1 VTGNVE
7 DARVDTAYQIPGEE
21 ALPIVF
27 DLLAEEGLCV
37 GGSTGINVAGAIR
50 LALEPRG
57 ARSRRGTVV
66 PMAFLRVS
74 HVGLCVADLE
84 RSLRFWRDGLGFR
97 ERSSLDVAG
106 AAAETLLGL
115 GDVKLRAVYLE
126 RDGLRLELLH
136 FASPGSRGEATLRPM
151 NELGL
156 THLSVRV
163 DDLDAALARLA
174 GCGGR
179 VLAETRV
186 AIPAAKT
193 RAAFVLAPDGTRVEL
208 VEAPG
213 DPGAL
218 PGK

>member
-1 VTGNVE
+1 
-7 DARVDTAYQIPGEE
+7 
-21 ALPIVF
+21 
-27 DLLAEEGLCV
+27 
-37 GGSTGINVAGAIR
+37 
-50 LALEPRG
+50 
-57 ARSRRGTVV
+57 
-66 PMAFLRVS
+66 MASLRVS
-74 HVGLCVADLE
+74 HLGLCVADLE

-136 FASPGSRGEATLRPM
+136 FLSPGHRGEATPGPMNELGLTPRPM

-179 VLAETRV
+179 VLAGTRV
-186 AIPAAKT
+186 AIPAART

-213 DPGAL
+213 DPATL
-218 PGK
+218 PGE

>member
-1 VTGNVE
+1 M
-7 DARVDTAYQIPGEE
+7 
-21 ALPIVF
+21 
-27 DLLAEEGLCV
+27 
-37 GGSTGINVAGAIR
+37 SIR
-50 LALEPRG
+50 RL
-57 ARSRRGTVV
+57 
-66 PMAFLRVS
+66 S

-97 ERSSLDVAG
+97 ERSCLDVAG

-126 RDGLRLELLH
+126 RDGLCLELLH
-136 FASPGSRGEATLRPM
+136 FASPGHRGDAAPRPM

-163 DDLDAALARLA
+163 DDLDAALAHLT

-179 VLAETRV
+179 VLAGTHI
-186 AIPAAKT
+186 ALPAA
-193 RAAFVLAPDGTRVEL
+193 RARAVFVADPDGARIEL

-213 DPGAL
+213 DPTAL
-218 PGK
+218 PGE